1 MVKKIMTV
9 DDEENICFL
18 IKELLENE
26 GFKVVT
32 ATSGKSA
39 LQKLKKE
46 NVDLVILDFFMPD
59 MSGRDVA
66 EEIRKDKTLKDL
78 KIVFLTVA
86 QYGKEGYQELKRLNV
101 LDYIHKPFDNQD
113 LIARIKKI
121 LK

>member
-1 MVKKIMTV
+1 MVKKILTV

-46 NVDLVILDFFMPD
+46 KVDLVILDFFMPD

-66 EEIRKDKTLKDL
+66 EEIRKDKSLKDL
-78 KIVFLTVA
+78 KLVFLTVA

-113 LIARIKKI
+113 LIARIKKV